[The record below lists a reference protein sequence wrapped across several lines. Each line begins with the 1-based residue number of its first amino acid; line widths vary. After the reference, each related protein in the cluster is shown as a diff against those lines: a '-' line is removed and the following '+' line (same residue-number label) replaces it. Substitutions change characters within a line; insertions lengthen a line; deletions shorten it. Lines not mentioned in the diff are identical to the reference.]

1 MARKTVDEMI
11 EEIKSKYTPEEMRAI
26 LEEEMEA
33 LGLYFVDEKPIM
45 RLRDILDKYH
55 SGDIYIS
62 YRTHG
67 PNDEDLFAGACL
79 WDGKKLTPLD
89 GDGYSLDD
97 VITYYE
103 MYDDENDEDKFLAV
117 WYKSNWTCG

>member
-1 MARKTVDEMI
+1 MTRKTVDEMM

-26 LEEEMEA
+26 LKEEMDA
-33 LGLYFVDEKPIM
+33 LGLYFVDEKPIT
-45 RLRDILDKYH
+45 RLRDILEKFH
-55 SGDIYIS
+55 GNICIS
-62 YRTHG
+62 YRTRG
-67 PNDEDLFAGACL
+67 PNGEDLFAGACL
-79 WDGKKLTPLD
+79 WDGEKLTPLD

>member
-11 EEIKSKYTPEEMRAI
+11 EKIKSKYTPEEMRAI
-26 LEEEMEA
+26 FEEEMEA

-62 YRTHG
+62 YRTNG
-67 PNDEDLFAGACL
+67 PNGEDLFAGACL
-79 WDGKKLTPLD
+79 WDGKKLIPLD

>member
-11 EEIKSKYTPEEMRAI
+11 EKIKSKYTPEEMSAI
-26 LEEEMEA
+26 FEEEMEA

-62 YRTHG
+62 YRTNG
-67 PNDEDLFAGACL
+67 PNGEDLFAGACL
-79 WDGKKLTPLD
+79 WDGKKLIPLD